1 MIENLERGMTLWIF
15 VKYFDF
21 RGPKSWKIDTCNSW
35 ATTNHD
41 SRPNL
46 ALDQKVEENRPP
58 FKKIGICCFNFLI
71 WGRFQ
76 PKMVNLCHVTI
87 SCIIFS
93 WFGPL
98 KIKIFGKNYMVITLL
113 RFLTILA
120 FKILKKLNIGLK
132 IGILKMFSKNS
143 DSPTHSASL
152 EIWWHLCHKMTN
164 SKK

>member
-1 MIENLERGMTLWIF
+1 MALNSDI
-15 VKYFDF
+15 YFDF
-21 RGPKSWKIDTCNSW
+21 KGPKSLKIYAWYSHVK
-35 ATTNHD
+35 TNHNL
-41 SRPNL
+41 RPNR
-46 ALDQKVEENRPP
+46 ASDQKVEGNRPP
-58 FKKIGICCFNFLI
+58 FLWKKWDCAIFNFLI
-71 WGRFQ
+71 WVLLRPQIAIWLRAIF
-76 PKMVNLCHVTI
+76 
-87 SCIIFS
+87 SCVIFS